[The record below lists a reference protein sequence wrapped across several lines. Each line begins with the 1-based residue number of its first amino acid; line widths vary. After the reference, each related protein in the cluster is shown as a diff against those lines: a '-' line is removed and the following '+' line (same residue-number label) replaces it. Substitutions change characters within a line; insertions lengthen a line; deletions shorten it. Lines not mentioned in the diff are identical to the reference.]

1 MLLVTDTIANSI
13 INPATNLNPG
23 RVIALFCFC
32 YEVCIAYLDRHP
44 QSTFFDFLARLLSLF
59 TQFLA
64 SSKFYE
70 WLQNLG
76 GWVRTPL

>member
-1 MLLVTDTIANSI
+1 MSSVDGF
-13 INPATNLNPG
+13 INLATNLNPG

-32 YEVCIAYLDRHP
+32 YEVCIAFLDQHS
-44 QSTFFDFLARLLSLF
+44 QSSFFDFLARLVSLF

-70 WLQNLG
+70 WLHKLG
-76 GWVRTPL
+76 GWVSMPL